1 MSHYLQTIV
10 AKNMGHLSVVRPRL
24 ASPFEPPA
32 DTVSLMPQFP
42 MEAEAETSE
51 SGPTITR
58 EPNLRQPQSNTVSL
72 VAPFRSTPSSQLSQP
87 SVLLPT
93 APTISDA
100 SVSPSDLKPRTLS
113 EPLPSQSSVPTPNVS
128 RTEGPSSASVVEP
141 LTKTSLPRPI
151 AASIPV
157 TQHSPP
163 PLVSSQALASSQG
176 ATPISQQPVVEPI
189 QPLLVGLSQ
198 SQNVADDS
206 SAQPLGAP
214 EFFSTPRSFSRAS
227 STPSSETSGPTIQVT
242 IGRIDVR
249 AVIPKSA
256 PTKSSKSRPAKPSLQ
271 DYLKARN
278 SSRHGV

>member
-42 MEAEAETSE
+42 MEAEAETSD
-51 SGPTITR
+51 SGPTTTR
-58 EPNLRQPQSNTVSL
+58 EPNLRQPQPDTVRR
-72 VAPFRSTPSSQLSQP
+72 VDPFRSTPSSQLSQP
-87 SVLLPT
+87 SVLPPT

-100 SVSPSDLKPRTLS
+100 SVSPSALKPRILS
-113 EPLPSQSSVPTPNVS
+113 EPLPSQPSVPTPNVS
-128 RTEGPSSASVVEP
+128 RTDGPFSASVVELP
-141 LTKTSLPRPI
+141 NETSLPWPI
-151 AASIPV
+151 AADIPV
-157 TQHSPP
+157 TQHAPP
-163 PLVSSQALASSQG
+163 SLASSQALAAPQG
-176 ATPISQQPVVEPI
+176 STPTRQPSAVEPI

-206 SAQPLGAP
+206 SAKPLGAP
-214 EFFSTPRSFSRAS
+214 EFFSTPRSFSKLS
-227 STPSSETSGPTIQVT
+227 SPPSSETSGPTIQVT

-249 AVIPKSA
+249 AVTPKSS
-256 PTKSSKSRPAKPSLQ
+256 PPKSSKSRPAKPSLQ